1 MFVHGAMDRAA
12 SFGRAARRLSWLDVV
27 TYDRR
32 GYAGSIDGGT
42 AGGIAGHAD
51 DLGAVIDWTGATRV
65 VVVGHSL
72 GGTIALELAARG
84 DDRVSALLAFESP
97 MPSLDGSHS
106 EVGGGAVDVAERDG
120 SAAGAEHFSRLM
132 LGDATWDR
140 LRERDRAA
148 RRAEGPALLDELLDL
163 RRPERPTPELDA
175 ALATTVAAGDRSSE
189 RLRRG
194 ARLLHE
200 HLGGSGFVEIVGAGH
215 GAHLT
220 HPDEFARLTVA
231 SIDAATSQR

>member
-1 MFVHGAMDRAA
+1 
-12 SFGRAARRLSWLDVV
+12 
-27 TYDRR
+27 
-32 GYAGSIDGGT
+32 
-42 AGGIAGHAD
+42 
-51 DLGAVIDWTGATRV
+51 
-65 VVVGHSL
+65 
-72 GGTIALELAARG
+72 
-84 DDRVSALLAFESP
+84 
-97 MPSLDGSHS
+97 
-106 EVGGGAVDVAERDG
+106 
-120 SAAGAEHFSRLM
+120 M

-175 ALATTVAAGDRSSE
+175 ALVTTVAAGDRSSD

-200 HLGGSGFVEIVGAGH
+200 HLDGSGFVEVAGAGH

-231 SIDAATSQR
+231 SSDAATSQQ